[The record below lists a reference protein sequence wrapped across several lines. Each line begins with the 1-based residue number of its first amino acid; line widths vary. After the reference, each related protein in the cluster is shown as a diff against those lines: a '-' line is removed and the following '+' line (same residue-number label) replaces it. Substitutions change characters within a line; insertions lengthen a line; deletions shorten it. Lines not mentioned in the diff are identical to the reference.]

1 MRFNNNFYLNRGKKI
16 YFNLPLTDFEKK
28 KRVKEREIKK
38 EKDEQA
44 FRSSNESFNRLI
56 DIGIFEYKED

>member
-1 MRFNNNFYLNRGKKI
+1 MFYVNKDKKFYL
-16 YFNLPLTDFEKK
+16 NLPLTDFEKK